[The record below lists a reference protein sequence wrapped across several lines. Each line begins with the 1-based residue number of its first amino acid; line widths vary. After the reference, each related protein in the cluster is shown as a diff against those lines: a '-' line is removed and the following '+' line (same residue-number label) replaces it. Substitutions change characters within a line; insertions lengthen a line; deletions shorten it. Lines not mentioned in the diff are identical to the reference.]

1 MLYTFAHGTVPATL
15 TAAAGTKKIGR
26 NKPPGQ
32 STRKGNRMG
41 RVIKVL
47 VVLVIFGF
55 IGLTIYAYL
64 GNLTPTQREVTKP
77 VVLDASN

>member
-1 MLYTFAHGTVPATL
+1 MLYTFAQRTVPATP

-32 STRKGNRMG
+32 RTRKGNRMG
-41 RVIKVL
+41 RVIKVV
-47 VVLVIFGF
+47 VVLVILGF

-64 GNLTPTQREVTKP
+64 GNLTPMQREVTKP